1 MGRLS
6 KFGPDGPD
14 VVGRVEG
21 EGALPGVEVGQDV
34 VESSE
39 FHVGKFL

>member
-1 MGRLS
+1 MGHVA

-21 EGALPGVEVGQDV
+21 EGALLGVEVGQDLI
-34 VESSE
+34 ESSE